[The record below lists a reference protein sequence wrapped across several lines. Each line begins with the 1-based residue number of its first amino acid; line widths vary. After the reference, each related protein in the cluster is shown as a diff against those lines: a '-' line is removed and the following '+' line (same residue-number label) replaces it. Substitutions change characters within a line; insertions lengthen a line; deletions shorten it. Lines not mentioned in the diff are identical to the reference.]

1 MTTSQNAL
9 EDVSLL
15 CTVEDSVSEAK
26 KDKQTKKNTI
36 LQFIL
41 GIHIGI
47 LQEIRT
53 YLLVHSTI

>member
-26 KDKQTKKNTI
+26 KRKTNKQKTPSYNS
-36 LQFIL
+36 F
-41 GIHIGI
+41 
-47 LQEIRT
+47 
-53 YLLVHSTI
+53 

>member
-15 CTVEDSVSEAK
+15 CTVEDSVSE
-26 KDKQTKKNTI
+26 DKQTNKNTI

-41 GIHIGI
+41 DIHIGI

-53 YLLVHSTI
+53 YLLVHATI